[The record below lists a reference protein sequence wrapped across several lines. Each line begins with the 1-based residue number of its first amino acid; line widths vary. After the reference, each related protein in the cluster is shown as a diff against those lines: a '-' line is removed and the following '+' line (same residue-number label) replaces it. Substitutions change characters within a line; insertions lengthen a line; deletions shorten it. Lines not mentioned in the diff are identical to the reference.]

1 MSIEDINYMKENSI
15 KQAYTFIIDSS
26 DRDRNMYPNPNNYVV
41 NFSTPFKNII
51 GMEIIDASI
60 PRAMYTIDVDN
71 NELYYYIG
79 NDVDDEI
86 IADGI
91 QISNSAD
98 LMLRNGAAIANSSNL
113 QLSGGGY
120 AILSNSINIY
130 NIYRANTLA
139 TSAAAVAKNSTI
151 GGTTLGLTFNL
162 SVKLTIAE
170 NNVKCNIIDF
180 SYNHAYTINNIFN
193 NINIQIEKDPQE
205 DAAVD
210 LYILTF
216 TIGTRIID
224 IPIYNFDI
232 TTNYLN
238 IYWSILNRTWYIG
251 TFDENSN
258 VISYDVFNNCDEIK
272 NVFYTRKYIGKKYE
286 AESNWNNSN
295 ILLLKDFKIY
305 NVAMASSN
313 VMLDTINLTHP
324 PATLP
329 IWYKMK
335 DSSESSDNTIINDGY
350 NSSIDYKDI
359 FKYIYISP
367 GDYTFKTFITKYNEL
382 VQNNDLE
389 IMFSETTTP
398 PELSNLIDIFSK
410 APLIVDMKRTTLSEN
425 LGFDLYP
432 TANNEDRYISKSPPS
447 LTTDSVLAKMF
458 YSRLNKDY
466 KPNVTTNNKWII
478 TSPGIVY
485 FIGNKYII
493 MRCPEIE
500 EHLYRSLSYS
510 KYTLGLAKFRVD
522 SVGINSEKLTIT
534 KIPVREFHPIGKLSR
549 MTLRFE
555 TNKGSLYDFK
565 GINHNIIFAIFYYE
579 PIQKNVPT
587 RSILNPEYKMN
598 YIDYLY
604 KQEEIEGD
612 SDDDEDNNEDY
623 SRDNIDDYKTKE
635 KQYSENGVK
644 LMQFNNYFQGNTEDA
659 GVVDNEGEDDEED
672 EGDGNEE
679 DEGEDGEDSDTA
691 Y

>member
-151 GGTTLGLTFNL
+151 GGTTLGITFNL

-295 ILLLKDFKIY
+295 VLLLKDFKIY

-447 LTTDSVLAKMF
+447 LRTDSVLAKMF

-659 GVVDNEGEDDEED
+659 GVVEEDEEDEAD